1 MLFIALLD
9 LVPPSTLRTRTIRG
23 FVDFLRHAD
32 NDRDREALWFAFVNR
47 LLELSRGNDRQE
59 ILRAFDEAR
68 HPVFAVF
75 AQLERLVPVRG
86 R

>member
-1 MLFIALLD
+1 
-9 LVPPSTLRTRTIRG
+9 
-23 FVDFLRHAD
+23 
-32 NDRDREALWFAFVNR
+32 VNR